1 MKFSEII
8 GMFKEGKS
16 TSKSHMKNLLEI
28 AMSDS
33 HYDDEEH
40 KLLLKLAKKHG
51 VSEREL
57 KKIQDNPESVE
68 FELPANQDEKF
79 EQFYELIHMMTIDQK
94 ILDEEMSLCRVFA
107 KKFGYKSP
115 RELVEA
121 ISLNIQNDQSWE
133 ETQKRVIT
141 LL

>member
-28 AMSDS
+28 AMADS

-40 KLLLKLAKKHG
+40 KLLLKLARKHG

-68 FELPANQDEKF
+68 FELPSDQNEKF
-79 EQFYELIHMMTIDQK
+79 EQFYELINMMTIDQK

-107 KKFGYKSP
+107 KKFGYANP
-115 RELVEA
+115 RDLVESIA
-121 ISLNIQNDQSWE
+121 LNIKNDQPWK
-133 ETQKRVIT
+133 ETMKRVVT

>member
-8 GMFKEGKS
+8 GLFKEGKS

-28 AMSDS
+28 AMADS

-40 KLLLKLAKKHG
+40 KLLLKLASKHG

-57 KKIQDNPESVE
+57 KKIQDNPDAVE
-68 FELPANQDEKF
+68 FELPESEDEKF

-107 KKFGYKSP
+107 KKFGYSKP
-115 RELVEA
+115 RDLVEA
-121 ISLNIQNDQSWE
+121 ISLNIQNDQPCD